1 MNDGL
6 LFALTL
12 ICALGC
18 GVVGGV
24 FFAFSTF
31 VMRALGKLPPA
42 QGLAAMQSIN
52 VVVLNPLFLGTLFGT
67 GLVCV
72 PVGIMAITRWSEPG
86 AGYLLAGGL
95 LYVIGTVL
103 ETIVVH
109 VPRNNAL
116 ATLDPEAPGSAERWF
131 RYASVWTAW
140 NHVRT
145 LAAIA
150 ASAMFILALAA

>member
-12 ICALGC
+12 TGALGC
-18 GVVGGV
+18 GVVGGA
-24 FFAFSTF
+24 FFAFSAL

-52 VVVLNPLFLGTLFGT
+52 VVAVNPAFLGALLGT
-67 GLVCV
+67 GVVCV
-72 PVGIMAITRWSEPG
+72 VVGITAIARWSEPG
-86 AGYLLAGGL
+86 AGLLLAGAL

-116 ATLDPEAPGSAERWF
+116 ATLDPEAEGSAQHWS

-145 LAAIA
+145 LAALA
-150 ASAMFILALAA
+150 ACALFILALAA